1 MQKRSSLLARLAL
14 GTILIGFF
22 AVPHAA
28 LAANEDGT
36 PTLEERFPA
45 KELFSKQDKIVTL
58 EIENDSIG
66 GKGTDRNYTSGVRAS
81 YFDIN
86 ADVPDW
92 AAKLLDTIPGYN
104 VNPTTSLYY
113 SLGQNLYTPENISN
127 PRQNPNDR
135 PWAAWA
141 YGSVG
146 ASTLDDNHNDIV
158 ELTLGMVGPAA
169 LGEDTQRFV
178 HKFTNSPDPQG
189 WDNQLKNEPGLI
201 LSWERR
207 WPAFASGNWAGA
219 HFRAVPSLGAT
230 VGNIYTYANTGISF
244 QITPEDAI
252 WQDVPLRVRPA
263 QPGTG
268 YYGIPETGFS
278 WTVFGGVDGRAV
290 ARNLFLD
297 GNTFAKSY
305 SIDKKPFVADF
316 NAGVA
321 VTIGQTRISYT
332 NVYRTKEFDGQD
344 EASVFG
350 GLSVS
355 RRF

>member
-1 MQKRSSLLARLAL
+1 MRYRTALMLCLTCALLPTMGKLA
-14 GTILIGFF
+14 
-22 AVPHAA
+22 HA
-28 LAANEDGT
+28 ET
-36 PTLEERFPA
+36 HEPTLEERFPPR
-45 KELFSKQDKIVTL
+45 ELFSKRDKILTF

-86 ADVPDW
+86 ADVPTW
-92 AAKLLDTIPGYN
+92 AGRMLDTIPGYD
-104 VNPTTSLYY
+104 VNATTSLYY
-113 SLGQNLYTPENISN
+113 SLGQNLYTPENIEN

-169 LGEDTQRFV
+169 LGEDSQRFV
-178 HKFTNSPDPQG
+178 HKFTNSPDPKG
-189 WDNQLKNEPGLI
+189 WDNQLKNEPGVI

-207 WPAFASGNWAGA
+207 WPAMESVDVGDL
-219 HFRAVPSLGAT
+219 HMTVTPSVGVT
-230 VGNIYTYANTGISF
+230 GGNIYTYASSGLYF
-244 QITPEDAI
+244 QITPSDTI

-268 YYGIPETGFS
+268 FYEIPKDGFS
-278 WTVFGGVDGRAV
+278 WSVFGGVDGRAV

-297 GNTFAKSY
+297 GNTFADSH
-305 SIDKKPFVADF
+305 SIDKKTFVADF
-316 NAGVA
+316 NAGA
-321 VTIGQTRISYT
+321 SVTIGRTRISYT

-344 EASVFG
+344 DSSVFG
-350 GLSVS
+350 GISIS